1 MPDFCWPRRGQWGAF
16 AIGVVLA
23 WLGLVAA
30 VEALPTPVFPAL
42 SGRVVDVAGL
52 LDADAKQRLDHF
64 LGAHEKAATNQVVV
78 VILPDLQGYD
88 IESYGYQLGRHWG
101 IGQQGTNNGALLI
114 VALKERQVRIEVGYG
129 LEGVLTDAI
138 AANIVNAV
146 IVPAFKQGRFAEGV
160 EAGAQAIVQALG
172 GEYQAAPTTR
182 SGSGRMPI
190 LMLIL
195 LLILFNFLRGI
206 GGGGGFGRGPFLP
219 GGFGGGSGGGGGFSG
234 GGGGFG
240 GGGASGRW

>member
-1 MPDFCWPRRGQWGAF
+1 M
-16 AIGVVLA
+16 VVA
-23 WLGLVAA
+23 
-30 VEALPTPVFPAL
+30 
-42 SGRVVDVAGL
+42 
-52 LDADAKQRLDHF
+52 
-64 LGAHEKAATNQVVV
+64 
-78 VILPDLQGYD
+78 ILPDLQGYD

-160 EAGAQAIVQALG
+160 EAGAEAIVQALG
-172 GEYQAAPTTR
+172 GEYQATPTPTPK
-182 SGSGRMPI
+182 SGGSRMPI

-195 LLILFNFLRGI
+195 ILILFNFLRGI
-206 GGGGGFGRGPFLP
+206 GGGGGGGFGRGPFLP